1 MLLLSGWLT
10 CSKWDWTSCSAFL
23 FLVPTCPRR
32 VRYLPEPF
40 FRYYYFLLL
49 AIKSLTS
56 HFIEGKLFGNLGA
69 KKPMWGTKR
78 WCKSS
83 YWARPPQRTTILTF
97 HICWN
102 LRVRS
107 TKTFFCGTT
116 EIHSSTCLW
125 KKYSFSGGWA
135 LPAQMPSLCS
145 RAMMMF
151 LWTPIISWITWI
163 AYPGTKPKI
172 CLLVTWF
179 IMLDLIGI
187 RNQVLHPG
195 SCLHWRLPAL
205 CRRRRIPLLR
215 PPGPE
220 TVQCDWPGP
229 SLPHRWCLYWNVP
242 SETRPR
248 SRETQRLQDIWYR
261 REKQE

>member
-1 MLLLSGWLT
+1 MAFS
-10 CSKWDWTSCSAFL
+10 SVQFSCSA
-23 FLVPTCPRR
+23 VSN
-32 VRYLPEPF
+32 
-40 FRYYYFLLL
+40 
-49 AIKSLTS
+49 SLWPHELQHS
-56 HFIEGKLFGNLGA
+56 RQFGNLGV

-78 WCKSS
+78 WCESS
-83 YWARPPQRTTILTF
+83 YWARPPQRTTVLAF
-97 HICWN
+97 QICWN
-102 LRVRS
+102 LRVRN

-172 CLLVTWF
+172 CLLVAWF

-187 RNQVLHPG
+187 RNSSTTSGKLFTLASYSGGGGFLYSGH
-195 SCLHWRLPAL
+195 LALRLYNVTDL
-205 CRRRRIPLLR
+205 
-215 PPGPE
+215 
-220 TVQCDWPGP
+220 GP

-242 SETRPR
+242 SETRPC

>member
-1 MLLLSGWLT
+1 MLKFESEKHQDILL
-10 CSKWDWTSCSAFL
+10 
-23 FLVPTCPRR
+23 
-32 VRYLPEPF
+32 
-40 FRYYYFLLL
+40 
-49 AIKSLTS
+49 
-56 HFIEGKLFGNLGA
+56 
-69 KKPMWGTKR
+69 
-78 WCKSS
+78 
-83 YWARPPQRTTILTF
+83 
-97 HICWN
+97 WN
-102 LRVRS
+102 YRD
-107 TKTFFCGTT
+107 TFFNLSLK
-116 EIHSSTCLW
+116 EVL
-125 KKYSFSGGWA
+125 FSGGWA

-187 RNQVLHPG
+187 RNSSTTSRKLFTLA
-195 SCLHWRLPAL
+195 STAL
-205 CRRRRIPLLR
+205 CRRRQIPLLR

-242 SETRPR
+242 SETR
-248 SRETQRLQDIWYR
+248 SCFRETQRLQDIWYR